1 MHPYRLRAPFSTLRG
16 VMQYQIRHRPGRLAV
31 HVVPTGERVADLP
44 AAVRD
49 ALAAAIAAAG
59 ARVPEIDV
67 VLVDAIAREPG
78 QGGKLKLVAA
88 LD

>member
-1 MHPYRLRAPFSTLRG
+1 M
-16 VMQYQIRHRPGRLAV
+16 
-31 HVVPTGERVADLP
+31 HVVPTGDRVADLP

-49 ALAAAIAAAG
+49 ALAEAIAACG
-59 ARVPEIDV
+59 AELPAIDV